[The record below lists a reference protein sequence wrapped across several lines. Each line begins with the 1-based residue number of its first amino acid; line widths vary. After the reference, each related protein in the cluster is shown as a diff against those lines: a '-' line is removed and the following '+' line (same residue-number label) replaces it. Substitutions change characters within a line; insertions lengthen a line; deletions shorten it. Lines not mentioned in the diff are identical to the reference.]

1 MTVET
6 RSEHALDIGATSDLN
21 LRVSAANLVKVY
33 FNQPLDQ
40 QTKLVLERTATVR
53 ASHGR
58 YTASVRA
65 KPFGGGL
72 RINGPGVLRTEVGE
86 FNFDSYRS
94 HVEKDFRIFI
104 NPTNWDSLKQ
114 FCWQHLREPS
124 EVLESSPRRELVEEF
139 RDALKTDIKPEQY
152 HMKWSKIV
160 VEDDPIRTGSPR
172 SIGSLTTRIYSIHE
186 MQVLDADIIADLIE
200 SSTSRSNQD
209 LREEAE
215 RDYQKGGRGRA
226 NAVLALDYE
235 NLVEVFNKL
244 PKAPNHGITRVWG
257 NDLESNVLALI
268 DEVES
273 NKYQDLSFDCFE

>member
-6 RSEHALDIGATSDLN
+6 RSEHDFGVGSTVDLT
-21 LRVSAANLVKVY
+21 LRVSAAHLVKVT
-33 FNQPLDQ
+33 FNQPQDQ
-40 QTKLVLERTATVR
+40 RTMLVLERTGTVR

-72 RINGPGVLRTEVGE
+72 RINGPGVLRAEVGE
-86 FNFDSYRS
+86 FNYDSHRS
-94 HVEKDFRIFI
+94 LVEKDFRIFI
-104 NPTNWDSLKQ
+104 NPTNWDSLKR
-114 FCWQHLREPS
+114 FCWRHLQKPG

-139 RDALKTDIKPEQY
+139 RDTLKTDIKPEQY
-152 HMKWSKIV
+152 HLKWSKIV

-172 SIGSLTTRIYSIHE
+172 STGSLTTGIYSIHE
-186 MQVLDADIIADLIE
+186 MQVLDAYIIADLIE

-209 LREEAE
+209 LGEEAE
-215 RDYQKGGRGRA
+215 KDYQKGGRGRA

-244 PKAPNHGITRVWG
+244 PKAPNHAITQVWG